1 MNPHAEPS
9 DALAAYVDALLQIS
23 GQLTAILHHMWQHEN
38 PDAQKDPYDTL
49 AELVEGTIPRRI
61 SKREADLENATQL
74 IATTSEV
81 IASEIFLVADDAPLD
96 EPPMNGNARLH

>member
-96 EPPMNGNARLH
+96 EPPMNGSERLH